1 MEITL
6 ESFTKTFDETVSTES
21 KELIES
27 LYVFGS
33 LARGEKIQIESDI
46 DSVLLL
52 NNKDQVSYM
61 EMMKLSGDLIKLDKA
76 LGVVVDH
83 VFCTQDDLFELISP
97 TLIVNLHIDG
107 INIYGKDLKQRFS
120 QYLSTCTKPQLLNSF
135 LRTDM
140 FRRQQLRKK
149 YIKLDLN
156 NTNNID
162 NANIFAICKDV
173 ILTARDLLYFDKE
186 ALITP
191 KKEICSYFLANFSG
205 SDEFVNTPILSY
217 NVRYGAVELRET
229 KDKLDYL
236 RRAFNFM
243 EVASILIQTKY
254 KQITGKTKLDL
265 KPF

>member
-1 MEITL
+1 M
-6 ESFTKTFDETVSTES
+6 
-21 KELIES
+21 
-27 LYVFGS
+27 
-33 LARGEKIQIESDI
+33 
-46 DSVLLL
+46 
-52 NNKDQVSYM
+52 
-61 EMMKLSGDLIKLDKA
+61 
-76 LGVVVDH
+76 
-83 VFCTQDDLFELISP
+83 
-97 TLIVNLHIDG
+97 
-107 INIYGKDLKQRFS
+107 
-120 QYLSTCTKPQLLNSF
+120 
-135 LRTDM
+135 
-140 FRRQQLRKK
+140 
-149 YIKLDLN
+149 DLN

>member
-107 INIYGKDLKQRFS
+107 INIYGKDS
-120 QYLSTCTKPQLLNSF
+120 LNTF
-135 LRTDM
+135 LHA
-140 FRRQQLRKK
+140 Q
-149 YIKLDLN
+149 N
-156 NTNNID
+156 HS
-162 NANIFAICKDV
+162 C
-173 ILTARDLLYFDKE
+173 
-186 ALITP
+186 
-191 KKEICSYFLANFSG
+191 
-205 SDEFVNTPILSY
+205 
-217 NVRYGAVELRET
+217 
-229 KDKLDYL
+229 
-236 RRAFNFM
+236 
-243 EVASILIQTKY
+243 
-254 KQITGKTKLDL
+254 
-265 KPF
+265 